1 MCSVKSGRRNI
12 NSAEQ
17 SNRTTS
23 LIFSKVWNDG
33 LSDLLS
39 KNPNRVQCLYK
50 YPALFLDLMS
60 VKLVVQQRW
69 NSPMCNRIAQG
80 WALYAKMQFQW
91 DYEVRWP
98 FPNTLPRQEFLSK
111 WRQFSS
117 KWNLPET
124 TCMMDLSYGTS
135 CTVFTPWVTSLNK
148 DSLLSPRSF
157 ASLYGLYHSFFS
169 NALHA
174 RETPWSLAKIVQHSQ
189 GDLWYNIFFL
199 VGCSSHFCFSK
210 EFTLIKVMW
219 ISAVRIPDWQ
229 SHATC
234 LRSVLPFRIHDNSVL
249 NPYSAYRFFIPGLI
263 GFACYTDKTLVV
275 APGKERKKIIQ
286 NRIMN
291 PYQSFTQV
299 YIHIG
304 VWQNWKNSIKTNVEK
319 RWLAILTARNCYYR
333 DTCQQD

>member
-1 MCSVKSGRRNI
+1 MLERHHEALLKLCNI
-12 NSAEQ
+12 LRE
-17 SNRTTS
+17 
-23 LIFSKVWNDG
+23 I
-33 LSDLLS
+33 
-39 KNPNRVQCLYK
+39 
-50 YPALFLDLMS
+50 
-60 VKLVVQQRW
+60 
-69 NSPMCNRIAQG
+69 
-80 WALYAKMQFQW
+80 
-91 DYEVRWP
+91 
-98 FPNTLPRQEFLSK
+98 
-111 WRQFSS
+111 
-117 KWNLPET
+117 
-124 TCMMDLSYGTS
+124 YGTIS
-135 CTVFTPWVTSLNK
+135 
-148 DSLLSPRSF
+148 
-157 ASLYGLYHSFFS
+157 
-169 NALHA
+169 
-174 RETPWSLAKIVQHSQ
+174 
-189 GDLWYNIFFL
+189 FFL

-304 VWQNWKNSIKTNVEK
+304 VWENWKNSIKTNVEK
-319 RWLAILTARNCYYR
+319 RWLAILTARNRYYR

>member
-80 WALYAKMQFQW
+80 CALYAKMQFQW

-189 GDLWYNIFFL
+189 GDLWYNIFFFGRL
-199 VGCSSHFCFSK
+199 
-210 EFTLIKVMW
+210 L
-219 ISAVRIPDWQ
+219 
-229 SHATC
+229 
-234 LRSVLPFRIHDNSVL
+234 LPFL
-249 NPYSAYRFFIPGLI
+249 L
-263 GFACYTDKTLVV
+263 
-275 APGKERKKIIQ
+275 
-286 NRIMN
+286 
-291 PYQSFTQV
+291 
-299 YIHIG
+299 
-304 VWQNWKNSIKTNVEK
+304 
-319 RWLAILTARNCYYR
+319 
-333 DTCQQD
+333 